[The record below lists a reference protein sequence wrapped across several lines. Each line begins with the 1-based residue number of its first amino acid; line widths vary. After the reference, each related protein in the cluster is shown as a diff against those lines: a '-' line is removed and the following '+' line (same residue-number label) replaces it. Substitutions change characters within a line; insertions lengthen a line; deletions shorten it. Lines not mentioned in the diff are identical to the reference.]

1 MFGTMNLLETK
12 NYKQF
17 SITNTNISF
26 DDYHLANRCLPGDKV
41 EWVNG
46 KCILKERAEHRTLV
60 GILEINSKYRYGHTG
75 RNIPIYLFH
84 PLDPAYPP
92 MRIGCSERDTSQN
105 RLCLVKFSDWTEMMP
120 RGALIRLLGPVGDL
134 ESEKLALQW
143 LYGKPEFKKLTFD
156 IEPILTP
163 RHCLFPKEIGG
174 QTINIDPEGCK
185 DIDDLVTLI
194 PSSDGWDLYITI
206 ADVAEAIEEGSP
218 GDILASQ
225 KGQTLYQN
233 GKAVLPMLPSYLSEE
248 QLSLLP
254 GKERQGITLY
264 CHWSNN
270 KLTVKGFEE
279 ITVKNCN
286 SYSYETIYTADFP
299 VTVLKEIASH
309 LKGEETNDSHEW
321 IEQLMLL
328 YNVEGAKILLKQNAG
343 LIRTHKAAD
352 KEKLEQMDKIHSDL
366 RIFAFEAAKYELTA
380 PDKFHATLGNQPYTH
395 LTSPL
400 RRYADLVNQRV
411 LKAYIRK
418 ESVNPVDPS
427 LPSLLNLQQKKQ
439 KHHDRE
445 LFFLEKILQEPT
457 GVQQGI
463 VVESTD
469 SKTKVYLPAWKR
481 IVKVATDAISSSVT
495 EQRTPGT
502 EVTVEY
508 YADLKRVSWKDR
520 IVFRI
525 QT

>member
-1 MFGTMNLLETK
+1 MNNLETK

-17 SITNTNISF
+17 SITNSNISF
-26 DDYHLANRCLPGDKV
+26 DDYHLANRCLPGDTV

-46 KCILKERAEHRTLV
+46 KCILKKRAEHRTLV

-84 PLDPAYPP
+84 PLDPSYPP

-143 LYGKPEFKKLTFD
+143 LYGKPELKKVIFD
-156 IEPILTP
+156 SEEMNASSRFL
-163 RHCLFPKEIGG
+163 LEG
-174 QTINIDPEGCK
+174 QTINIDPEGCQ
-185 DIDDLVTLI
+185 DIDDILTLI
-194 PSSDGWDLYITI
+194 PSPNGWDLYITI
-206 ADVAEAIEEGSP
+206 ADVAEAIQEGSP
-218 GDILASQ
+218 GDFLASQ

-233 GKAVLPMLPSYLSEE
+233 GRAVLPMLPSHLSED

-254 GKERQGITLY
+254 GKERQGITLH
-264 CHWSNN
+264 CLWSNN
-270 KLTVKGFEE
+270 KLTVKGFQEV
-279 ITVKNCN
+279 TVKNCQT
-286 SYSYETIYTADFP
+286 YSYETIYTANFP
-299 VTVLKEIASH
+299 VTVIKEIASH

-328 YNVEGAKILLKQNAG
+328 YNVEGAKILLEQKAG
-343 LIRTHKAAD
+343 LLRTHKAAD
-352 KEKLEQMDKIHSDL
+352 KETLEQMDKIHSDL
-366 RIFAFEAAKYELTA
+366 RIFAFEAAKYELTG
-380 PDKFHATLGNQPYTH
+380 PEKFHATLGNQPYTH

-411 LKAYIRK
+411 LKAYIKK

-427 LPSLLNLQQKKQ
+427 LPFLLNLQQKKQ

-463 VVESTD
+463 VVDSTESR
-469 SKTKVYLPAWKR
+469 TKVYLPAWKR
-481 IVKVATDAISSSVT
+481 IVKVVT
-495 EQRTPGT
+495 EKRTPGT

>member
-1 MFGTMNLLETK
+1 MNILETK

-17 SITNTNISF
+17 SITNSNISF
-26 DDYHLANRCLPGDKV
+26 DDYHLANRCLPGDRV
-41 EWVNG
+41 EWVND
-46 KCILKERAEHRTLV
+46 KCVLKERAEHRTLV

-105 RLCLVKFSDWTEMMP
+105 RLCLVKFSEWTEMMP

-143 LYGKPEFKKLTFD
+143 LYGKPELKKISFD
-156 IEPILTP
+156 IEPTFVPHNYLT
-163 RHCLFPKEIGG
+163 GG
-174 QTINIDPEGCK
+174 QTFNIDPEGCQ
-185 DIDDLVTLI
+185 DIDDILTLI
-194 PSSDGWDLYITI
+194 PSHDGWDLYITI
-206 ADVAEAIEEGSP
+206 ADVAESIQEGSP
-218 GDILASQ
+218 GDFLASQ

-233 GKAVLPMLPSYLSEE
+233 GKAVLPMLPSHLSED

-254 GKERQGITLY
+254 GKERQGITLH

-270 KLTVKGFEE
+270 KLTVKGFQEV
-279 ITVKNCN
+279 TVKNCQT
-286 SYSYETIYTADFP
+286 YSYETIYTADLP
-299 VTVLKEIASH
+299 VNILKEIASH

-328 YNVEGAKILLKQNAG
+328 YNVEGAKILLEQKAG
-343 LIRTHKAAD
+343 LLRTHKAAD

-366 RIFAFEAAKYELTA
+366 RIFAFEAAKYELTG
-380 PDKFHATLGNQPYTH
+380 PEKLHATLGNQPYTH

-411 LKAYIRK
+411 LKAYLRK
-418 ESVNPVDPS
+418 QAVKPVDPS

-457 GVQQGI
+457 GVQEGL

-481 IVKVATDAISSSVT
+481 VVKVVT
-495 EQRTPGT
+495 EKRTPGT